1 MFLKPFRICALL
13 CLILALQLATAQS
26 FQVIRRADD
35 ATPTAGGAPPATTK
49 PPVETGKGDDGNNDS
64 SSKSASGDLSAS
76 LTGTA
81 TDSHNSTASG
91 TSTASTPTPSLSGN
105 STFLNVTIPHGQ
117 LPLAPV
123 LTPGWGVAG
132 IIMMLTGLVYALIG
146 IKNPWIHAFFSTAY
160 MAALGVTVLI
170 VYVMNVPLSNAL
182 QGGYVAAIILS
193 GCAIGA
199 ASIFFKELTEGL
211 GCALGGFCFS
221 MWLLCLVPGG
231 LLHSTASKAIFIA
244 CFTLVGFA
252 FYFSRFTRDWSLIV
266 SIAFAGA
273 TIAVLGID
281 CFSRA
286 GLKEFWAWIWALND
300 NLFPLGADTYPVTR
314 GIRVETAAIVIIFL
328 VATMSQVRLWKIVRE
343 KREKR
348 AALRAEGQ
356 RNLEEEEETV
366 GRQIEE
372 ANARDR
378 AEWERVYGDGGAES
392 ITASHLT
399 ENGEVHEKDLSR
411 SRVYAARKGS
421 GEATEMSELSEC
433 GQSGMDQ
440 LMAGEGEDGGVTV
453 RVGADEIHE
462 GEGDEMVA
470 GDQDMVVN
478 EKVDE
483 GVDVPQ
489 QPTAVGQR
497 SSKIST
503 QNRRASG
510 NPATSGRA
518 LAHSQMVTP
527 SPDVVP
533 LPFNVPKGHRARS
546 ERSSVATF
554 ADDADEDLTSVAP
567 RRDQRHSVVK
577 RLSRGSAD
585 LLRSLSQRSGRSS
598 HTPELAH
605 NGGESTEMLLTQMKP
620 HRQNQD
626 NESLAATV
634 DLESVSGGE
643 RRSIDLDDG
652 DNDPEAEVKAVDE
665 AEEKD
670 ELKDAEAPPAH
681 TTAVDQASVTS
692 KKATRQSTA
701 SQNKRSSFRS
711 QVVAGPAESEAPDES
726 VYAPQSE
733 MPKSIASEMSG
744 PVSLT
749 RERLPSSLSR
759 VALSYRTN
767 EWAKH
772 LSNADL
778 PDMDQLPVEKPVR
791 TKKAAKERA
800 KPVNIEELQ
809 RTAEDGAP
817 APALPRSQS
826 RMSTMSIASAKPQTP
841 VPAEAEPTQMIIP
854 VATTSPRDTS
864 SPVSPTDTTAA
875 PRLRSASSTN
885 MRKIS
890 PTVQPIPEEERSVT
904 DASGVLPVAH
914 EEDEHPAMEASPVLE
929 ASQFVKPAAVPGIV
943 SYASPQTLLG
953 QREMFLRTRSQ
964 GSLVNTI
971 GEMQATPAPPTAAAS
986 DAGSIHNYPMYAAA
1000 FASDPDEIPLSQRRS
1015 MILGS
1020 RMSMNESSYSL
1031 NRSESRAGSSHGG
1044 VDNLTFNSHQP
1055 QRNSGLPT
1063 QAVRDT
1069 QLANFRMSVSQDLRA
1084 GNPMMSSGG
1093 RETPF
1098 ASTNSLLGG
1107 REAEVQRNIEMQRHV
1122 LMGQKEAE
1130 AQRREMQR
1138 RDKEFSDRAFDDRM
1152 RSGDLLDAHR
1162 EAMRKMQ
1169 RGSGKR

>member
-1 MFLKPFRICALL
+1 MFLKPVRICALL
-13 CLILALQLATAQS
+13 CLALALQLATAQS
-26 FQVIRRADD
+26 FQVVRRADD
-35 ATPTAGGAPPATTK
+35 VTPTTGGAPSATTE
-49 PPVETGKGDDGNNDS
+49 PPVETGKADNGNNDS
-64 SSKSASGDLSAS
+64 SSKSGSGDLSAS
-76 LTGTA
+76 LTST
-81 TDSHNSTASG
+81 TSQNSTASA
-91 TSTASTPTPSLSGN
+91 TSTGSTPTPSLSGN

-117 LPLAPV
+117 LPLAPA

-366 GRQIEE
+366 GRQIEQS
-372 ANARDR
+372 NARDR

-399 ENGEVHEKDLSR
+399 ENGEVHEKDMSR

-440 LMAGEGEDGGVTV
+440 LMAGEGEEGGVTV
-453 RVGADEIHE
+453 RVGADEFPE
-462 GEGDEMVA
+462 GEYDEMV
-470 GDQDMVVN
+470 VN
-478 EKVDE
+478 DKAAE
-483 GVDVPQ
+483 GVDTSQ
-489 QPTAVGQR
+489 QPTTVGQR
-497 SSKIST
+497 TSRIST
-503 QNRRASG
+503 QNKRVSG
-510 NPATSGRA
+510 NPVASGSA
-518 LAHSQMVTP
+518 LPRSHVVTP
-527 SPDVVP
+527 SPEVVP
-533 LPFNVPKGHRARS
+533 LPFNVPRGHRARS

-554 ADDADEDLTSVAP
+554 ADDAEEDLTSTAP
-567 RRDQRHSVVK
+567 RREQRNSVVK
-577 RLSRGSAD
+577 RLSRGSVD

-605 NGGESTEMLLTQMKP
+605 DGGESTEMLLTQMKP

-643 RRSIDLDDG
+643 RRSIDMDDG
-652 DNDPEAEVKAVDE
+652 DSDPEAEVKAVDE
-665 AEEKD
+665 TEEKA
-670 ELKDAEAPPAH
+670 ELKNAEFPEAHSNPA
-681 TTAVDQASVTS
+681 DQASVAS
-692 KKATRQSTA
+692 KKATRHSTL

-711 QVVAGPAESEAPDES
+711 QVVAGPAVSDAPSES
-726 VYAPQSE
+726 VYAPQSDI
-733 MPKSIASEMSG
+733 PKSVASEMSS

-778 PDMDQLPVEKPVR
+778 PYVEQLPIEKPVR

-800 KPVNIEELQ
+800 KPVDIEELQ

-817 APALPRSQS
+817 TPALPRSQS
-826 RMSTMSIASAKPQTP
+826 RMSTMSLASSKSQTLM
-841 VPAEAEPTQMIIP
+841 PAETEPTLVTIP
-854 VATTSPRDTS
+854 ATTASPRDTS
-864 SPVSPTDTTAA
+864 SPVPPTDAIAA
-875 PRLRSASSTN
+875 TKLRSASSTN

-890 PTVQPIPEEERSVT
+890 PTVQPIPEEEQGVT
-904 DASGVLPVAH
+904 ATSGVLPVAH
-914 EEDEHPAMEASPVLE
+914 AEEEHPAMEASPVQE
-929 ASQFVKPAAVPGIV
+929 ASQFVKPATAPGIV

-953 QREMFLRTRSQ
+953 QREMFLRSRSQ

-971 GEMQATPAPPTAAAS
+971 GEMQATPFPSAAAAS
-986 DAGSIHNYPMYAAA
+986 DAGSIQDYPMYAAA
-1000 FASDPDEIPLSQRRS
+1000 FASDPDDIPLSQRRS

-1031 NRSESRAGSSHGG
+1031 YRSESRAGSSRGG

-1069 QLANFRMSVSQDLRA
+1069 KLANFRMSVSQDLRA